1 MSREIEVSRYVS
13 FQDRLQKLVYR
24 RIFVIVTVCALLF
37 SIGISLIPLMT
48 SYKNAD
54 KNLLVYRDAF
64 DNVYRRAASFITSKE
79 TNELCK
85 IAIQNEDEA
94 AILSYPLYELNASW
108 TMEANLIVSDID
120 KTIAYSSFHYTDLNM
135 HKSSFNRAVCDELV
149 SCKDGEPYISVY
161 YIKGEKSELVIS
173 HPVFDEEHII
183 GFMSLYLSGVSWEH
197 QLAKANF
204 DGIITDSLGRVIYT
218 NRQNITEGKRKFYP
232 EKTRGIITWEDGRY
246 IIATGMY
253 GEKIII
259 YSLVYFPKSYALYF
273 LTGAI
278 ILLMGASLLQLTMG
292 MSQAMAS
299 ENAYA
304 VKKLVSEINIISGGA
319 SDHRISMDTGDEF
332 AVVGE
337 HINRMLDSIQALNA
351 RNMELL
357 NLKKQAEI
365 NQLTA
370 QINPHF
376 LYNTLENLRN
386 AFIFDTE
393 AADSIILNLTRIL
406 RYSIDCTEEEVF
418 LSRDLEYLESYL
430 KIQKYRY
437 GDRLFYEIAP
447 ETSCLDCRLPKLIL
461 LTLVENSIKHGFK
474 NRQKL
479 HIWVDGYT
487 QDEVL
492 YLSVTD
498 DGSGMTQ
505 EEVERLNAG
514 LLSEG
519 PDPEHRGLK
528 NIARRLYLKYSGE
541 SGILIRRLENEGLQ
555 IVVKVQAGVKDC

>member
-173 HPVFDEEHII
+173 HPVFDEEHMI

-204 DGIITDSLGRVIYT
+204 DGVITDSLGRVIYT

-232 EKTRGIITWEDGRY
+232 EKTRGII
-246 IIATGMY
+246 I
-253 GEKIII
+253 
-259 YSLVYFPKSYALYF
+259 
-273 LTGAI
+273 
-278 ILLMGASLLQLTMG
+278 
-292 MSQAMAS
+292 
-299 ENAYA
+299 
-304 VKKLVSEINIISGGA
+304 
-319 SDHRISMDTGDEF
+319 
-332 AVVGE
+332 
-337 HINRMLDSIQALNA
+337 
-351 RNMELL
+351 
-357 NLKKQAEI
+357 
-365 NQLTA
+365 
-370 QINPHF
+370 
-376 LYNTLENLRN
+376 
-386 AFIFDTE
+386 
-393 AADSIILNLTRIL
+393 
-406 RYSIDCTEEEVF
+406 
-418 LSRDLEYLESYL
+418 
-430 KIQKYRY
+430 
-437 GDRLFYEIAP
+437 
-447 ETSCLDCRLPKLIL
+447 
-461 LTLVENSIKHGFK
+461 
-474 NRQKL
+474 
-479 HIWVDGYT
+479 
-487 QDEVL
+487 
-492 YLSVTD
+492 
-498 DGSGMTQ
+498 
-505 EEVERLNAG
+505 
-514 LLSEG
+514 
-519 PDPEHRGLK
+519 
-528 NIARRLYLKYSGE
+528 
-541 SGILIRRLENEGLQ
+541 
-555 IVVKVQAGVKDC
+555 